1 MSNSNIE
8 MCPVCGVK
16 IENGDKVIF
25 SVGQPGTR
33 ARLYA
38 RVCNYVQQAQCINQ
52 NQDAIGVVNPNDHYR
67 PI

>member
-1 MSNSNIE
+1 MSNPNIE
-8 MCPVCGVK
+8 VCPVCGVK

-25 SVGQPGTR
+25 SVGNPGTR

-38 RVCNYVQQAQCINQ
+38 RVCNYVQKSGCINQ
-52 NQDAIGVVNPNDHYR
+52 EQESLGVISANDYYR